1 MATLPPIGGAS
12 NILQSLPFMISS
24 QMNAG
29 TLNMAFIKN
38 TIMSIVIVSI
48 VTAIVPKLTDVLN
61 WGCGLINF
69 LFGKI
74 SYYIIQGKNKLS
86 SMIFKVKM
94 YDHKTVVVQQFP
106 DAKTSNEL
114 FNAVEWYLTNDE
126 FVDYNKEPEVLLSY
140 TKKIE
145 TLRDKEDVKLGRAVQ
160 KGSQK
165 SIKFHGHEIW
175 FSIVQETLTYF
186 EGKNKEHK
194 KDNKKITITTDIE
207 RDNPEIQDILAKLCN
222 ESVVKYKKYL
232 ETQKWV
238 PKVWNIKNGRW
249 DATDLDNKRNI
260 ETIILE
266 NNRQLKIKTDVER
279 FMNSSDFYQKVGMP
293 YKRGYLFY
301 GCPGTGKSSMIRA
314 MSNFT
319 KRDVYNVHLSEIQ
332 TDSALFELMRL
343 IPHEKSIVIFED
355 IDCASSVVRS
365 REEPVEKKE
374 TTESAEKSEVKQPMR
389 EEKPSTQGL
398 TQSGLLNVIDGIFD
412 ARGRILIMTSN
423 HPDVLDPALIRPGR
437 IDVKI
442 DFGLCTKQQ
451 IADLYKLYYDK
462 ECPKDIID
470 TIPDKKYS
478 PAHISALFMSYV
490 TEPDEVFRH
499 IDENNVEFT
508 KRK

>member
-1 MATLPPIGGAS
+1 MSITPPIGGAS
-12 NILQSLPFMISS
+12 SILQSLPFMISS

-48 VTAIVPKLTDVLN
+48 VTAIVPKLSDVLN
-61 WGCGLINF
+61 WGCGIINF
-69 LFGKI
+69 LFTKLT
-74 SYYIIQGKNKLS
+74 YYTIQGKNKLS

-94 YDHKTVVVQQFP
+94 YDHKTVVIQQFP
-106 DAKTSNEL
+106 DSKTSNEL

-126 FVDYNKEPEVLLSY
+126 FVDYKKEPEILLSY

-145 TLRDKEDVKLGRAVQ
+145 TLRDKEDVKLGRSVQ

-165 SIKFHGHEIW
+165 SIKYNGQEIW
-175 FSIVQETLTYF
+175 FSIVQDTLTYF

-194 KDNKKITITTDIE
+194 KDSKKITITTDVE
-207 RDNPEIQDILAKLCN
+207 RDNSELQDILAKLCN
-222 ESVVKYKKYL
+222 ESIVKYKKYL
-232 ETQKWV
+232 ETQKWI
-238 PKVWNIKNGRW
+238 PKVWHIKNGRW
-249 DATDLDNKRNI
+249 DSSDLDNKRNI
-260 ETIILE
+260 ETIILKD
-266 NNRQLKIKTDVER
+266 NYQLKIKTDVER
-279 FMNSSDFYQKVGMP
+279 FMNGSEFYQKVGMP

-314 MSNFT
+314 MSNYT
-319 KRDVYNVHLSEIQ
+319 KRDVYNVHLSEIKS
-332 TDSALFELMRL
+332 DSELFEIMRTV
-343 IPHEKSIVIFED
+343 PHEKSIVIFED

-365 REEPVEKKE
+365 REEPDKKDKE
-374 TTESAEKSEVKQPMR
+374 TDESTAKQPAR
-389 EEKPSTQGL
+389 ADDSQRQQSQGL
-398 TQSGLLNVIDGIFD
+398 TQAGLLNVIDGIFD

-462 ECPKDIID
+462 ECPKDILD

-490 TEPDEVFRH
+490 TEPDEVFKH
-499 IDENNVEFT
+499 IDDNNIEFV
-508 KRK
+508 KPK